1 MTSRKWADVRP
12 ALSQPVLDVVK
23 DHFRFPLMTPVQ
35 TATIPLFLSHKD
47 VVVQASTG
55 SGKTLSFVIPIIELL
70 LRRKEPLRKHQVG
83 AIVISPTRELAQQ
96 ILS

>member
-1 MTSRKWADVRP
+1 MASRKWEDVRP
-12 ALSQPVLDVVK
+12 ALSESVLSVIRS
-23 DHFRFPLMTPVQ
+23 HFRFALMTPVQ

-55 SGKTLSFVIPIIELL
+55 SGKTLSFLIPIMELL

-83 AIVISPTRELAQQ
+83 AIVISPTRELATQ
-96 ILS
+96 IMT

>member
-1 MTSRKWADVRP
+1 MTSRSWADVRP
-12 ALSQPVLDVVK
+12 ALSETVLTVIK
-23 DHFRFPLMTPVQ
+23 DHFRFPRMTPVQ

-83 AIVISPTRELAQQ
+83 AIVISPTRELASQ